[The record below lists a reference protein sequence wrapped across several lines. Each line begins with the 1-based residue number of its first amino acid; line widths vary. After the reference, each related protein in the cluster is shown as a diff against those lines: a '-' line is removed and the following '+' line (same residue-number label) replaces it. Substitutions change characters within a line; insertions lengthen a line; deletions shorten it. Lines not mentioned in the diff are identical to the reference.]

1 MTSSAKKLLQNLR
14 SAATH
19 FLVAEESRGSEL
31 MVRIADDLMKL
42 TLSPSEQLELNSLI
56 EQVVSAQKRH
66 DLIGLADTLQY
77 EIYSLVENVL
87 KNQPNKNHI

>member
-1 MTSSAKKLLQNLR
+1 
-14 SAATH
+14 
-19 FLVAEESRGSEL
+19 
-31 MVRIADDLMKL
+31 MKL

-77 EIYSLVENVL
+77 EIYFLVENTL
-87 KNQPNKNHI
+87 KNQPNKNHS

>member
-77 EIYSLVENVL
+77 EIYSLVE
-87 KNQPNKNHI
+87 KCIRKPAQ